1 MGGRL
6 NNHGGYR
13 DSKPQVRVR
22 RHRKPISAASS
33 GRYMPKCQNCGSH
46 VTDVYVRVF
55 TPDDVTS
62 PRACP
67 SCETITRDRNGIRE
81 KRP

>member
-1 MGGRL
+1 
-6 NNHGGYR
+6 
-13 DSKPQVRVR
+13 
-22 RHRKPISAASS
+22 
-33 GRYMPKCQNCGSH
+33 MPKCQNCGSH